1 MFIPISKCDFET
13 SDIDINTIGD
23 NYNNNSYV
31 ADLANI
37 GVKVTAVQTDH
48 TILLT
53 YNDSES
59 ITYSYSEIDG
69 VLNTS
74 YPSINSEHLNI
85 LNAIYDQEIEIELS
99 DDLVPKLEKQEGF
112 ENNQDSIS
120 GSDNGSD
127 NGSEGEDYDTDD

>member
-1 MFIPISKCDFET
+1 MKFYKILFFFVLFLLMFIPISKCDFET

-53 YNDSES
+53 YNDSE
-59 ITYSYSEIDG
+59 
-69 VLNTS
+69 
-74 YPSINSEHLNI
+74 
-85 LNAIYDQEIEIELS
+85 
-99 DDLVPKLEKQEGF
+99 
-112 ENNQDSIS
+112 
-120 GSDNGSD
+120 
-127 NGSEGEDYDTDD
+127 